1 MKKVA
6 VIHGVF
12 MNKLVMRPLSTR
24 IEEGGYKTLSIHY
37 DSFNFNLEGIF
48 KTLDA
53 FFDGEEHVAIV
64 GWSLGGL
71 IARAYLERNSSGA
84 KKVQKVITLGTP
96 HKRSHMAR
104 FFFSPLPNILRP
116 GASTLLLHSHQ
127 SWDFEC
133 PLYSIAG
140 SNNKGL
146 FWLLSSSD
154 SDGTV
159 EIEETMIEGMALH
172 LIRNKTHAGLI
183 FSRDVAKDVL
193 SILNNTLDSTP

>member
-146 FWLLSSSD
+146 L
-154 SDGTV
+154 
-159 EIEETMIEGMALH
+159 
-172 LIRNKTHAGLI
+172 KGLT
-183 FSRDVAKDVL
+183 
-193 SILNNTLDSTP
+193 NNQA